1 MVLTPGHCASAG
13 GKLDLFVCVFLLRTL
28 CAFGCMQRSMQYMH
42 AGVHMPTIHPKK
54 LYVRAQVLCIHI
66 IYIIY
71 ICICMYVCMSLR
83 MYLCVCL
90 CVCARVCVC
99 ACVVCACIPAHA
111 CVCVCASCRCV

>member
-71 ICICMYVCMSLR
+71 MYMYVCMSLR

-99 ACVVCACIPAHA
+99 VRVLFAHVFLRTR
-111 CVCVCASCRCV
+111 VCVCASCRCV